1 MNRFPQ
7 LSLSSAARLLT
18 VGLEGTRLSDD
29 LRRLLDLG
37 VSGVILFRRNIVSSD
52 QAAELVGRIKDRAP
66 QGVYVGTDQ
75 EGGLVQR
82 FRAGFARLPPL
93 RALGETQDAS
103 LAFRMGAAVGRE
115 LRTVGVDV
123 NFAPVLDVDTNPQN
137 PVIGRRSLGSDPN
150 LVAALGVAFGQGLES
165 VGVASCGKHFPGHG
179 DTVHDSHLSLPR
191 LAHGLGRLHA
201 VELVPFRAWSA
212 GGLASLMTAHVVFE
226 ALDRDVPATM
236 SPRALGLL
244 RKELS
249 YDGVVFSDDLEMRA
263 ISDHFGVPFA
273 AESSVRAG
281 IDNILVCQ
289 GLDRAV
295 EVIAHLEERS
305 QQDEAFCETVQH
317 ASQRMARFVERWSQS
332 SITSDPSAHQN
343 AEEVV
348 REVLAR
354 AGNDGLPGIDP
365 TEAWHGPGASKAKDT

>member
-150 LVAALGVAFGQGLES
+150 LVAALGVAFGQGE
-165 VGVASCGKHFPGHG
+165 GAS
-179 DTVHDSHLSLPR
+179 
-191 LAHGLGRLHA
+191 
-201 VELVPFRAWSA
+201 
-212 GGLASLMTAHVVFE
+212 
-226 ALDRDVPATM
+226 
-236 SPRALGLL
+236 
-244 RKELS
+244 
-249 YDGVVFSDDLEMRA
+249 
-263 ISDHFGVPFA
+263 
-273 AESSVRAG
+273 
-281 IDNILVCQ
+281 
-289 GLDRAV
+289 RAV
-295 EVIAHLEERS
+295 LH
-305 QQDEAFCETVQH
+305 Q
-317 ASQRMARFVERWSQS
+317 ASHP
-332 SITSDPSAHQN
+332 IDIYY
-343 AEEVV
+343 AEE
-348 REVLAR
+348 
-354 AGNDGLPGIDP
+354 GGSSP
-365 TEAWHGPGASKAKDT
+365 